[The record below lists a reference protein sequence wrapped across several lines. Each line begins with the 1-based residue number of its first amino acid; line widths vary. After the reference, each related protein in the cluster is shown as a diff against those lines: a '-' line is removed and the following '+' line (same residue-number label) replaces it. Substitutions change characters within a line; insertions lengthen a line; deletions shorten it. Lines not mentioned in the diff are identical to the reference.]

1 MTIAQFEQG
10 FGAEPDA
17 GVPARSRLPYRA
29 HGDADEERE
38 HQGFEIGLAGEVDFD
53 PLQQDRRNGNGDAQD
68 DAGQKLSQLIDQMQL
83 PGAKS
88 RDARLVIRPPI
99 VNAAVFRSIATI
111 EGLGRVLVKQGD
123 RGVLGILGK
132 SICNPRQVLLI
143 HRRPRIDRFGRL
155 RCRVDRMAN
164 VGRNRHDLSR
174 AYPGDPENRFEEEL
188 ALQNHRYLFAWM
200 AVTIKPT
207 IRLDFEISELRATER
222 DGPKPRA
229 GFVVLSEWQ

>member
-1 MTIAQFEQG
+1 
-10 FGAEPDA
+10 
-17 GVPARSRLPYRA
+17 
-29 HGDADEERE
+29 
-38 HQGFEIGLAGEVDFD
+38 
-53 PLQQDRRNGNGDAQD
+53 
-68 DAGQKLSQLIDQMQL
+68 
-83 PGAKS
+83 
-88 RDARLVIRPPI
+88 
-99 VNAAVFRSIATI
+99 
-111 EGLGRVLVKQGD
+111 
-123 RGVLGILGK
+123 
-132 SICNPRQVLLI
+132 
-143 HRRPRIDRFGRL
+143 
-155 RCRVDRMAN
+155 MAN